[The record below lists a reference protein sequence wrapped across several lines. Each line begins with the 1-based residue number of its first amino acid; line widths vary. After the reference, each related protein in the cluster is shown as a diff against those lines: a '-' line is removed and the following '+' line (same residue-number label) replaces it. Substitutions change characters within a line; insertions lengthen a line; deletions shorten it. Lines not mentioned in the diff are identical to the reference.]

1 MYSRSYC
8 RQACGF
14 VQDAATLS
22 HLERFIGFDPFWGA
36 VLLDWTHICMG
47 ALRSTT
53 AKSPTACSSPRHLTA
68 QLLLCTF
75 GESFEP
81 SLIIKRVC
89 YIVCIQ
95 RMFTGGSAVELQQLT
110 APSKNEQSRD
120 RFTAYNAL
128 PEPRLL
134 CSLLNNTT
142 APSPQS
148 GLRRR
153 VTSTLILLPADS
165 PLIDLSSLTQLCCI
179 TLATIP

>member
-14 VQDAATLS
+14 VEDAAPHS
-22 HLERFIGFDPFWGA
+22 HLERFIGFNLFWGA

-53 AKSPTACSSPRHLTA
+53 AESPTACSSPRHLTA
-68 QLLLCTF
+68 QLRLCTF
-75 GESFEP
+75 GELSEP
-81 SLIIKRVC
+81 SSIIKRVC

-95 RMFTGGSAVELQQLT
+95 PMFTGGPAVELQRLT

-120 RFTAYNAL
+120 LFDAYNAL
-128 PEPRLL
+128 AEPRLL
-134 CSLLNNTT
+134 CSLPNSTT
-142 APSPQS
+142 APSPSS

-153 VTSTLILLPADS
+153 VTSNPILLPADS
-165 PLIDLSSLTQLCCI
+165 PLIDLPSLTQL
-179 TLATIP
+179 